1 MRVSS
6 RTTLFAATFPVVVA
20 GCAGAAA
27 DEKSSEQS
35 VNTPT
40 AGSSVEQAAGLGLT
54 AVPMANT
61 KVAGFAP
68 ATVLSPELS
77 QTVAAQGANA
87 LENPA
92 TLPSGVV
99 LNYYGYNGDGP
110 FVPLA
115 GDVQSSTHN
124 VEAHKTEPDKNT
136 YLVFKDGLKG
146 ADPAYNYGTHFLFQ
160 GHETGLSG
168 YITRINLDADAAHR
182 VTLLAST
189 DVAGNPLPTIDGS
202 TWDPW
207 AKRLLFT
214 TESGSNASALQATAT
229 FPSTVED
236 ISGALGR
243 GGYEGIQN
251 DSDGNLWI
259 VEDVGGKAGA
269 TNPHAKQPN
278 SFVYRFVPKDKR
290 DLKAGKLQAL
300 QVISLRT
307 GEPIA
312 FHAGQADA
320 DILSPDV
327 GDLHTY
333 GNTFDT
339 KWVTIHDTD
348 VDGTTPF
355 NANALAKAAMAT
367 PFKRPENGQFRP
379 DGKFREFYFDETG
392 DTNQLTEAGAAFGGF
407 GSLLKLTQKSPS
419 ADTGKLT
426 LFYLSDVAHSGF
438 DNCAFFSRTEIVFVE
453 DAGDTLHAQ
462 RNALDSA
469 FLFDIGKDYSDPAN
483 QPVRVMAEG
492 RDPSATIDSS
502 YQGTAGFPNEG
513 DNELTGIHVSDGNAG
528 PLGILGARAPRLFQA
543 GWRAFY
549 TAQHGDNVT
558 WELLPNGHT
567 RYED

>member
-1 MRVSS
+1 MRVRS
-6 RTTLFAATFPVVVA
+6 RATLFVATFPVVLA

-27 DEKSSEQS
+27 DERSSEQVTAPS
-35 VNTPT
+35 

-54 AVPMANT
+54 GVPQANP

-68 ATVLSPELS
+68 PTVLSPELI
-77 QTVAAQGANA
+77 QTVVAQGANA

-92 TLPSGVV
+92 TLSSGVV

-136 YLVFKDGLKG
+136 YLVLDDQTGPD
-146 ADPAYNYGTHFLFQ
+146 AAYDYGRHFLYQ

-214 TESGSNASALQATAT
+214 TESGSNASALQATAA

-259 VEDVGGKAGA
+259 VEDVGGKTGM
-269 TNPHAKQPN
+269 TNTHAKQPN
-278 SFVYRFVPKDKR
+278 SFLYRFVPKDRR
-290 DLKAGKLQAL
+290 DLKAGRLQAL

-333 GNTFDT
+333 GKTFDT
-339 KWVTIHDTD
+339 KWVTLHDTD
-348 VDGTTPF
+348 VDGTMPF
-355 NANALAKAAMAT
+355 DANALAKAAMAT

-379 DGKFREFYFDETG
+379 DGRFREFFFDETG

-407 GSLLKLTQKSPS
+407 GSLLKLSQKSPS
-419 ADTGKLT
+419 ADTGTLS
-426 LFYLSDVAHSGF
+426 LFYLSDVTHSGF
-438 DNCAFFSRTEIVFVE
+438 DNCAFVSRTEIVFVE
-453 DAGDTLHAQ
+453 DAGDGLHTQ
-462 RNALDSA
+462 RNALDSG
-469 FLFDIGKDYSDPAN
+469 FLFDIGKDYSDPKN
-483 QPVRVMAEG
+483 QPVRVIAEG

-502 YQGTAGFPNEG
+502 YQGTPGFPNEG
-513 DNELTGIHVSDGNAG
+513 DNELTGMHVSDGNAG
-528 PLGILGARAPRLFQA
+528 TLGILGARAPRLFQA

-558 WELLPNGHT
+558 WEILPNRRT
-567 RYED
+567 PFED